1 MNKGLRTKFGKYLF
15 EVSVIFIGM
24 TLSFLFEEWRTN
36 REKHQIASTHLK
48 EIKSEA
54 LTVKHIVSIYDSI
67 VRAEILRMDNLIERK
82 ELTNNE
88 AFELLSLSTSNR
100 DFSLT
105 YKLQELQT
113 LKATG
118 EVSLINPDI
127 VTMLALIQV
136 AADKIEGVRYEAS
149 LFDQLMRLVISNT
162 KFVSDRSSNVIS
174 MDYSKFIKSTQ
185 GVKELIVWRGREKRT
200 PLYNLQLLN
209 ERCDELIKM
218 VNNEAEKN

>member
-1 MNKGLRTKFGKYLF
+1 MDKGLRSKFGKYLF
-15 EVSVIFIGM
+15 EVSVIFIGI

-36 REKHQIASTHLK
+36 REKYQIARTHLK

-54 LTVKHIVSIYDSI
+54 LTVKQIVSIYDSM
-67 VRAEILRMDNLIERK
+67 VRAEMLTMDSLIEAK

-88 AFELLSLSTSNR
+88 AFKLLSLSTSNR

-118 EVSLINPDI
+118 EISLINPDI
-127 VTMLALIQV
+127 VTMLGLIQV

-149 LFDQLMRLVISNT
+149 IFDQLMKLVISNT
-162 KFVSDRSSNVIS
+162 KFVSDKSSKVIS
-174 MDYSKFIKSTQ
+174 GLDGFMAAGSAAAPVQKYNRTRIFFSF
-185 GVKELIVWRGREKRT
+185 LIFYCSFVDT
-200 PLYNLQLLN
+200 S
-209 ERCDELIKM
+209 
-218 VNNEAEKN
+218 V